1 MLVKGA
7 TKEKLKSCAAAIG
20 VEVTDLDDR
29 GVWTKFRL
37 SPGGEPCYRRISNT
51 GRRVNAVCW
60 HGHRDFLLWLFE
72 LCPDATLKTSL
83 ATYRG
88 KEDFLKK
95 FESTGWNNCGSM
107 AMPLTYRHA
116 CKCEEG

>member
-1 MLVKGA
+1 MLVKGTDRYTLTVA
-7 TKEKLKSCAAAIG
+7 AAAIG
-20 VEVTDLDDR
+20 VDLQRLADR
-29 GVWTKFRL
+29 GAWTKFRL
-37 SPGGEPCYRRISNT
+37 SPNGDRYRHISHT

-60 HGHRDFLLWLFE
+60 HGHRDFMLKLFE
-72 LCPDATLKTSL
+72 LCPDAILKTSL
-83 ATYRG
+83 ATYKGR
-88 KEDFLKK
+88 EDFLKQ